1 MKADVAGRLREFA
14 SRTDL
19 HESASSATN
28 GGTEVLD
35 GNVMER
41 IQGLMGEILG
51 KSSAREGTCLYRGE
65 PECYA
70 IVSSG
75 LYRAWSDSENE
86 AFKIGRMEQE
96 IVERARQYTTLAD
109 DEEILAEIQ
118 HFGGATNLLDFTD
131 DYLIA
136 LFFASV
142 KNEGADG
149 RVVLHWPDLKT
160 VIRPKHTNNRVVF
173 QKSVFVR
180 PRRGFIVPDAR
191 EGTVVVSGDLKVSIL
206 TFLERFHGISERSVY
221 NDMHGYIRNQNL
233 GRSQYAAEFRETLT
247 GSHCHKRLEL
257 GDYLAARPGEI
268 ARVNMRNYCHQKGME
283 YTDQAGSEFA
293 IVTLDAAGP
302 KTEHRLLLQPDQV
315 VDLVSHCIEN
325 NDDRVRMAEAYCW
338 RADAL
343 LFLGST
349 ERAADDFERALV
361 LDEGLAGAYHG
372 RANVRRRQGDVDGA
386 RADLEEALR
395 LDPRLPA
402 ALLDR
407 GNMHR
412 EEGSVKDAIRD
423 YEAAMQ
429 GSTRGSNYAWFRDGH
444 FYRAVAR
451 CIQKEWRGAEADLE
465 LAREQGLRVALSFR
479 NIFGGVERF
488 EGDHGLKLP
497 SLITTQLYVG
507 EDVRGSPATCSMIE
521 E

>member
-41 IQGLMGEILG
+41 IQGLMGEILD

-96 IVERARQYTTLAD
+96 IVERARHYTTLAD

-233 GRSQYAAEFRETLT
+233 GRSQYAAEFRETLA
-247 GSHCHKRLEL
+247 GPNRCKRLEL

-268 ARVNMRNYCHQKGME
+268 ARVNMRNYSHQKGME

-293 IVTLDAAGP
+293 IVTLDEAGP
-302 KTEHRLLLQPDQV
+302 KTQHCLLLQPDQV

-338 RADAL
+338 RGDAL

-349 ERAADDFERALV
+349 SAPQTISKGRWSWTKDWPERITGALTYAGGKVMSTVRGPIWKRLYVLIPDSAQPCSIEAICIEKRDPWRTLYGITRPQCRAQEGDRITLGSETVTSIAQWRGVSKKNGVVLRQIWNWQENKDFGSHCRF
-361 LDEGLAGAYHG
+361 GTSLA
-372 RANVRRRQGDVDGA
+372 
-386 RADLEEALR
+386 ALR
-395 LDPRLPA
+395 D
-402 ALLDR
+402 
-407 GNMHR
+407 
-412 EEGSVKDAIRD
+412 SK
-423 YEAAMQ
+423 
-429 GSTRGSNYAWFRDGH
+429 
-444 FYRAVAR
+444 
-451 CIQKEWRGAEADLE
+451 
-465 LAREQGLRVALSFR
+465 
-479 NIFGGVERF
+479 
-488 EGDHGLKLP
+488 
-497 SLITTQLYVG
+497 
-507 EDVRGSPATCSMIE
+507 ATMVSSCRP
-521 E
+521 

>member
-1 MKADVAGRLREFA
+1 M
-14 SRTDL
+14 
-19 HESASSATN
+19 
-28 GGTEVLD
+28 LD
-35 GNVMER
+35 GNVIDR
-41 IQGLMGEILG
+41 IQVLMGEILG
-51 KSSAREGTCLYRGE
+51 RSSAREGTCLYRGE

-86 AFKIGRMEQE
+86 AFEIGRMEQD
-96 IVERARQYTTLAD
+96 IVERARQYTTSAD
-109 DEEILAEIQ
+109 DDEVLAEIQ

-142 KNEGADG
+142 QNEGADG

-160 VIRPKHTNNRVVF
+160 VIRPKHTNNRVIF

-180 PRRGFIVPDAR
+180 PRRGFIMPDTR
-191 EGTVVVSGDLKVSIL
+191 EETVVVSGDLKVSIL

-221 NDMHGYIRNQNL
+221 NDIHGYIRNQNL
-233 GRSQYAAEFRETLT
+233 SRSRYAAEFSETLA
-247 GSHCHKRLEL
+247 GSRRCKRLEL
-257 GDYLAARPGEI
+257 GDYLPARLDGI
-268 ARVNMRNYCHQKGME
+268 LRVNMRNYCHQKGME
-283 YTDQAGSEFA
+283 YTDHAGSEFV
-293 IVTLDAAGP
+293 IVSLDEVGS
-302 KTEHRLLLQPDQV
+302 KSQHRLWLQPDQV
-315 VDLVSHCIEN
+315 ADLLSHCIEN
-325 NDDRVRMAEAYCW
+325 NDERVRLAEAYCW
-338 RADAL
+338 RGDAL
-343 LFLGST
+343 MFCGST
-349 ERAADDFERALV
+349 ERAADDFERALG
-361 LDEGLAGAYHG
+361 LDAGLAGAYHG
-372 RANVRRRQGDVDGA
+372 RANVHRRQGDVDGG
-386 RADLEEALR
+386 RGDLEEALR
-395 LDPRLPA
+395 LEPRLPA

-412 EEGSVKDAIRD
+412 EEGRMEHAIRD

-429 GSTRGSNYAWFRDGH
+429 GSRRGSNYAWFRDGH

-451 CIQKEWRGAEADLE
+451 CIQKDWCAAEADLE

-497 SLITTQLYVG
+497 SLITTQFYAG
-507 EDVRGSPATCSMIE
+507 EDVHGCPATCSAIE